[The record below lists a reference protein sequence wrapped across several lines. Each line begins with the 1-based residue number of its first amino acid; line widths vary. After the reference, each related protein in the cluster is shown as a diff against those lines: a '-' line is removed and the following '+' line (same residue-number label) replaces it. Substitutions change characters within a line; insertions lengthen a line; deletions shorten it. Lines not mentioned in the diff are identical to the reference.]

1 MISVI
6 VFPLYPGAVNHE
18 TAAGAKMIFFSAFF
32 FRHKSTWYKMIF
44 INPLRNSAISIPNHQ
59 YFKDKSIPI
68 PFTCHP
74 NVKKWLS
81 FRYLFFTIALK
92 SISLKP
98 STCYVNNFTE
108 NNLLMRLSPRL
119 IHTIILVL
127 VAMLSLSADLSAQVS
142 GSAISGFIY
151 DDGDSALDGATI
163 HIRNTG
169 TGFTTATSA
178 NRKGYFTFRDLP
190 VGIYTIEISAVN
202 HQTTVL
208 NNNTLNL
215 GDRLVLHKIVLGKN
229 TTTLAEVT
237 VRSNSFNNSVDRLGT
252 GTAVSGRAIQK
263 IPLVSRNYT
272 DLVALSPL
280 ASGASLAGAKA
291 GGTGYMLDGVSNR
304 RATFGGL
311 SDAAFSISSE
321 TIREFEVSTNSY
333 DVTNGRGSGG
343 VVKAIT
349 KSGTNTLSGSA
360 WGYYGANSLAATKD
374 INGNPLVNKYSIAQG
389 GALLSGPV
397 IKDKIHFLISYD
409 QYQNTIPFRAYD
421 FGFAGPTPAQAEKNL
436 GITKSNLDQIVGIM
450 EKQFGFP
457 ASQQYGTISIVQ
469 KTINAFAKFDW
480 NINSKN
486 LLTIKYNYLH
496 FTDPNKL
503 KGSGLLTTQYTGIEI
518 DNGVMLGLRSELSP
532 KLTNDFK
539 LNFSTYRK
547 FLTYLNN
554 RVPEGFVNVTST
566 FADGSTGNTTVAFG
580 NQNWVPERDASD
592 VIQIVD
598 NLRYKAG
605 NLNFV
610 FGTDNNINHITDR
623 LSHDQQGQFYY
634 ASIADMANNNPYRF
648 NRKIPLD
655 GNNPKI
661 SVPLI
666 ELGLFAQ
673 METNLR
679 SNLNLTVGLRWDA
692 TVIGN
697 KPTYNQQLETD
708 LGIRSDVVPFDAKNV
723 QPRVNLVW
731 DMHSNGRDIIKFGA
745 GLFAS
750 EFTTQPI
757 TFSHI
762 DNGVNFRQIDIRQD
776 VPVPDWQAYQKDF
789 SKVPGVDYY
798 NSLSKKQPATVLV
811 LDKHLKNPLTF
822 KTNLSF
828 YHYFN
833 SWLRVGANIYYDNTW
848 NNFYLYDLNL
858 KQRPAF
864 VTNEGREVY
873 VPASNLTN
881 TSSTSYL
888 PVLADSRI
896 SANFNQVRYFT
907 NTNWSSKFIGAVV
920 EAAAQI
926 KDGYLSISYARGK
939 ATGTPPYDNGDPRN
953 ANFSVAAS
961 YSDYK
966 SYGSN
971 WYSDGDQRNKIVAL
985 FLSPT
990 FYGFSISS
998 SFQAFQSPRFSA
1010 YINKDVIGE
1019 ANDGVDLAYI
1029 FDPNSPSTPASI
1041 KTGMLSLLDKT
1052 SPEFKKYL
1060 VANYGKFAPYNGGLM
1075 PWRTQ
1080 WNLSAA
1086 KDIHIYKTHKITI
1099 RADIFNVL
1107 NLLNYKWGGYYQ
1119 IINTNL
1125 YNVTGFDQAS
1135 KSFTYSVNTNAG
1147 TRSKTASY
1155 YSVQF
1160 GLRYSF

>member
-1 MISVI
+1 
-6 VFPLYPGAVNHE
+6 
-18 TAAGAKMIFFSAFF
+18 
-32 FRHKSTWYKMIF
+32 
-44 INPLRNSAISIPNHQ
+44 
-59 YFKDKSIPI
+59 
-68 PFTCHP
+68 
-74 NVKKWLS
+74 
-81 FRYLFFTIALK
+81 
-92 SISLKP
+92 
-98 STCYVNNFTE
+98 
-108 NNLLMRLSPRL
+108 MRLSPRL

-864 VTNEGREVY
+864 V
-873 VPASNLTN
+873 
-881 TSSTSYL
+881 
-888 PVLADSRI
+888 
-896 SANFNQVRYFT
+896 
-907 NTNWSSKFIGAVV
+907 
-920 EAAAQI
+920 
-926 KDGYLSISYARGK
+926 
-939 ATGTPPYDNGDPRN
+939 
-953 ANFSVAAS
+953 
-961 YSDYK
+961 
-966 SYGSN
+966 
-971 WYSDGDQRNKIVAL
+971 
-985 FLSPT
+985 
-990 FYGFSISS
+990 
-998 SFQAFQSPRFSA
+998 
-1010 YINKDVIGE
+1010 
-1019 ANDGVDLAYI
+1019 
-1029 FDPNSPSTPASI
+1029 
-1041 KTGMLSLLDKT
+1041 
-1052 SPEFKKYL
+1052 
-1060 VANYGKFAPYNGGLM
+1060 
-1075 PWRTQ
+1075 
-1080 WNLSAA
+1080 
-1086 KDIHIYKTHKITI
+1086 
-1099 RADIFNVL
+1099 
-1107 NLLNYKWGGYYQ
+1107 
-1119 IINTNL
+1119 
-1125 YNVTGFDQAS
+1125 
-1135 KSFTYSVNTNAG
+1135 
-1147 TRSKTASY
+1147 
-1155 YSVQF
+1155 
-1160 GLRYSF
+1160 